1 MNPRKF
7 NERVDEFFSSRGLR
21 QALAG
26 MQKAVETK
34 LFRSKRGG
42 EPIKTVGRL
51 LGSFGDEFVERKAV
65 THGESREVQCTAYTY
80 VE

>member
-1 MNPRKF
+1 
-7 NERVDEFFSSRGLR
+7 
-21 QALAG
+21 

-65 THGESREVQCTAYTY
+65 THGESREMQCTAYTY
-80 VE
+80 VESALASVNSAHSNGPNCHVAEI

>member
-1 MNPRKF
+1 
-7 NERVDEFFSSRGLR
+7 
-21 QALAG
+21 

-34 LFRSKRGG
+34 LIRSKRGG

-65 THGESREVQCTAYTY
+65 THGESREMQCTAYTY

>member
-1 MNPRKF
+1 
-7 NERVDEFFSSRGLR
+7 
-21 QALAG
+21 

-42 EPIKTVGRL
+42 EPIKTVG
-51 LGSFGDEFVERKAV
+51 SFGDEFVERKAV
-65 THGESREVQCTAYTY
+65 THGESREMQCTAYTY